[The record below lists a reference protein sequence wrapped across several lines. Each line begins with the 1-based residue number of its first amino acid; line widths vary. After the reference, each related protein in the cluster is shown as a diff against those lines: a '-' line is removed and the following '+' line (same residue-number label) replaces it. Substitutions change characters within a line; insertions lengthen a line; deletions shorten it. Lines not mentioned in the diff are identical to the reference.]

1 MLKRTIT
8 KLEDVSEELRQFYAP
23 AGEGG
28 TGFVLQVEGKPAED
42 VTALKNAKDHEKN
55 LRVAAERER
64 DAAKAAQA
72 EAETERA
79 AAEQAAQAAVAN
91 KGQDVQALE
100 ASWQQKLNDA
110 EKKRADEVAERDG
123 EIERLLVTNT
133 ATSLAAEISTIPELF
148 ADSVIA
154 KRLKVEVGADKKR
167 FLRVLDDAGQPTA
180 KTLDELKQE
189 LLANEKYAAIVIAGK
204 GSGGGAGKVPSGGG
218 AAEKKYL
225 DYSDTEL
232 SELRRTDKPK
242 YDRLLAAHRAGEDKE
257 KT

>member
-8 KLEDVSEELRQFYAP
+8 KLEDVAEGLREFYAP
-23 AGEGG
+23 AGEGQE
-28 TGFVLQVEGKPAED
+28 GFVLQIDGKPAED
-42 VTALKNAKDHEKN
+42 VTALKNAKEHEKN

-64 DAAKAAQA
+64 DAAKIAQT

-79 AAEQAAQAAVAN
+79 AAEEAARLAVAN

-100 ASWQQKLNDA
+100 ASWQDKLNKA
-110 EKKRADEVAERDG
+110 ETKRQEEVAERDG

-133 ATSLAAEISTIPELF
+133 ANSLAAEISTIPELF
-148 ADSVIA
+148 SESVIA

-167 FLRVLDDAGQPTA
+167 FVRVLDEAGQPTA

-189 LLANEKYAAIVIAGK
+189 LLANEKYAAIIIAGK
-204 GSGGGAGKVPSGGG
+204 GSGGGANKTPSGGG

-225 DYSDTEL
+225 DYSDDEL
-232 SELRRTDKPK
+232 IEMRRNDKPK
-242 YDRLLAAHRAGEDKE
+242 YDRLIAAHRAGEAAE
-257 KT
+257 T